1 MSTAKGPGSIPGQ
14 GTKIPQAT
22 WYGKGKKKNISAI
35 YASQSNHGL
44 PVNHS
49 SKKKQYPMK
58 KAMRLILTGA
68 LCLGASAACTDA
80 PERLESSAGQQPKC
94 RKIFCL
100 ASKIQFTGL

>member
-58 KAMRLILTGA
+58 RATGA
-68 LCLGASAACTDA
+68 AQDSRTSTTVMVLLYAA
-80 PERLESSAGQQPKC
+80 KC
-94 RKIFCL
+94 FFLNFIYF
-100 ASKIQFTGL
+100 